1 VRWAWLGRIRHAAA
15 TELQEALREA
25 ILAGRADETLLLCEH
40 DAVVSLG
47 RSAHREHLLVS
58 ENELGRRGI
67 DLARASRGGDV
78 TYHGPGQLVGYPVFR
93 VRSVVGHV
101 ETMVDV
107 LANVVARYGV
117 DARWRRD
124 CPGLWV
130 GSAKLAAVGVHIHR
144 RVAIHGFALNVS
156 TPPEAF
162 SVIVPCGLSQAQV
175 TSLAGLGVTPPPLE
189 RLADEVARAFAAR
202 LGRPG
207 VSIAP
212 SQLLSR

>member
-1 VRWAWLGRIRHAAA
+1 
-15 TELQEALREA
+15 
-25 ILAGRADETLLLCEH
+25 LCEH

-47 RSAHREHLLVS
+47 RSARREHLLVS
-58 ENELGRRGI
+58 EDELGRRGI
-67 DLARASRGGDV
+67 DIARASRGGDV

-101 ETMVDV
+101 EAMVGV
-107 LANVVARYGV
+107 LADVVARYGV
-117 DARWRRD
+117 AASWRRD

-162 SVIVPCGLSQAQV
+162 SVIVPCGLAQARV
-175 TSLAGLGVTPPPLE
+175 TSLVELGVTPPPLGE
-189 RLADEVARAFAAR
+189 LAAEIARTFAAR
-202 LGRPG
+202 RGEGCNP
-207 VSIAP
+207 IAP
-212 SQLLSR
+212 GQLLTR